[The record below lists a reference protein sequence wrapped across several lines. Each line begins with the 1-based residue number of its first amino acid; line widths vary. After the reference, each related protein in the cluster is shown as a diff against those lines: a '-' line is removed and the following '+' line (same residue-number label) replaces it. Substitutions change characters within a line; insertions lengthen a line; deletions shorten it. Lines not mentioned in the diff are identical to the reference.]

1 MRENALTDRPGNKP
15 VRTSTPA
22 RKQPLAKRRRLS
34 ERLYL
39 PLIDNALPDMLIV
52 HDLYGRIIEVNNR
65 ASASLGYPRAQLLAM
80 RIADLESLPPPATP
94 STDAPSGW
102 ARLKPGKQTINRSRF
117 HRADG
122 STFPVEDHISCHE
135 WGGNRIFIR
144 IVRDVSERKRTN
156 DALLRSEL
164 LIRQI
169 FRYASTGIAIADWSG
184 KYRQCNPAYCHLVG
198 YTEEELK
205 SIDFSAVIHP
215 DDLQANLLE
224 IEALKTGKIS
234 DFTVENRYLRKDGSI
249 VWAQKY
255 VSILPDETGEPS
267 HMLALIND
275 ITERKYVEMA
285 LAEREAQYRAVIETA
300 ADGFWMLDEQGRILG
315 SNEAYSRRSG
325 YTQEELLGMSIDR
338 LEANES
344 PKDVKRHL
352 AKVCANGS
360 DLFETWHRTKT
371 GELWPV
377 EVTTSYWPNAR
388 RLFAFVRDIG
398 ERRQAAEALRE
409 SESRF
414 RSTFEQAAVGIAHV
428 APNGRWLRINRKLC
442 DILGYTQEELLTKR
456 FQDISHPDE
465 LDAQEGRMKRMLAGE
480 QSTLTLEK
488 RYIHKD
494 GSTIWA
500 NLTVSLTRT
509 ADGAPDYFISVIE
522 DIGERKCTEAA
533 LHALYAEMEQLTH
546 FQIANQTA
554 AAFAHELN
562 QPLNA
567 VASYAEAALRLLRA
581 GNPRPDRLSH
591 AIASSA
597 QQAQRAGRVV
607 REFLDFMNQNEV
619 QTDALNLNDV
629 IQKVFTR
636 IEADGFNPASFDVQL
651 DPKLPPVKGNLLQ
664 VEKVLINLIE
674 NSMEAMRE
682 SGIGNR
688 SLSVL
693 TRANGDGTMAQ
704 ITVTDSGPGIDKP
717 TLHRIFNPFFT
728 TKPKGLGMGLAISRA
743 IVESHGGQL
752 WVDSQPGAGASFHFT
767 LPFAE

>member
-1 MRENALTDRPGNKP
+1 
-15 VRTSTPA
+15 
-22 RKQPLAKRRRLS
+22 
-34 ERLYL
+34 
-39 PLIDNALPDMLIV
+39 
-52 HDLYGRIIEVNNR
+52 
-65 ASASLGYPRAQLLAM
+65 
-80 RIADLESLPPPATP
+80 
-94 STDAPSGW
+94 
-102 ARLKPGKQTINRSRF
+102 
-117 HRADG
+117 
-122 STFPVEDHISCHE
+122 
-135 WGGNRIFIR
+135 
-144 IVRDVSERKRTN
+144 
-156 DALLRSEL
+156 
-164 LIRQI
+164 
-169 FRYASTGIAIADWSG
+169 
-184 KYRQCNPAYCHLVG
+184 
-198 YTEEELK
+198 
-205 SIDFSAVIHP
+205 
-215 DDLQANLLE
+215 
-224 IEALKTGKIS
+224 
-234 DFTVENRYLRKDGSI
+234 
-249 VWAQKY
+249 
-255 VSILPDETGEPS
+255 
-267 HMLALIND
+267 
-275 ITERKYVEMA
+275 
-285 LAEREAQYRAVIETA
+285 
-300 ADGFWMLDEQGRILG
+300 
-315 SNEAYSRRSG
+315 
-325 YTQEELLGMSIDR
+325 
-338 LEANES
+338 
-344 PKDVKRHL
+344 
-352 AKVCANGS
+352 
-360 DLFETWHRTKT
+360 
-371 GELWPV
+371 
-377 EVTTSYWPNAR
+377 
-388 RLFAFVRDIG
+388 
-398 ERRQAAEALRE
+398 
-409 SESRF
+409 
-414 RSTFEQAAVGIAHV
+414 
-428 APNGRWLRINRKLC
+428 
-442 DILGYTQEELLTKR
+442 
-456 FQDISHPDE
+456 
-465 LDAQEGRMKRMLAGE
+465 MKRMLAGE

-717 TLHRIFNPFFT
+717 TLQRIFNPFFT

-743 IVESHGGQL
+743 IIESHGGQL
-752 WVDSQPGAGASFHFT
+752 WVDSRPGTGASFHFT